1 MDALLNWT
9 KSIESIMNDNLAII
23 ISIFSLVVSVVGWF
37 IVYLFNIRATNLD
50 RKNNFQ
56 LVVYQ
61 NLLDRSNELIK
72 LISDYT
78 TSSVSHTN
86 AMATVL
92 TDYRSY
98 DEMPDSAEKTQ
109 ARYEAQVKWLEA
121 SHMLSE
127 KSFKMQKAIEDIMR
141 YLDMNGTDYSKGSV
155 VYDALLE
162 IKMDAYKSAESNR
175 KRWGNHKEMD
185 HLTPKSYSKISRDTK
200 LDSDVI
206 FDFGMCIDDV
216 LTIVYNQTVSKV
228 LGKPSKQVDLSDSR
242 RYVTTEGILDNRG

>member
-1 MDALLNWT
+1 MEALLNLIW
-9 KSIESIMNDNLAII
+9 SIGSIMNENLAII
-23 ISIFSLVVSVVGWF
+23 ISIFSLAVSVGGWF
-37 IVYLFNIRATNLD
+37 IVYRFNIRATNLD

-78 TSSVSHTN
+78 TSSLSHTN

-98 DEMPDSAEKTQ
+98 DEAPNSEEKIQ

-121 SHMLSE
+121 SHILSE
-127 KSFKMQKAIEDIMR
+127 KSFEMQRAIEDIMR
-141 YLDMNGTDYSKGSV
+141 FLDMNGTDYARGSV

-162 IKMDAYKSAESNR
+162 IKTDAYSAAEGNR
-175 KRWGNHKEMD
+175 KRWSNHKEMD
-185 HLTPKSYSKISRDTK
+185 HLTPKSYSKISRETK
-200 LDSDVI
+200 QDSDVI
-206 FDFGMCIDDV
+206 FNFGMCIDDV
-216 LTIVYNQTVSKV
+216 LTIVYNHTVSGV
-228 LGKPSKQVDLSDSR
+228 LGKPSKQVDLSEPR